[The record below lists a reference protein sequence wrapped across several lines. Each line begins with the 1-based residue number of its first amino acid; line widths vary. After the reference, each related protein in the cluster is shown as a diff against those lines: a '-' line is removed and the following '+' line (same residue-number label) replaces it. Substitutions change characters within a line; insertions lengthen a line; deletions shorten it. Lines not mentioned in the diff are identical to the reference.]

1 MGYLIVMGFYGVF
14 LNMLFDK
21 TFVNSYLLF
30 GFAALVLLVIPF
42 IGTKFIKWKYNLS
55 DIEKHEKHFEEQGY
69 KLLVNTYGEK
79 EYEKLLQEEI
89 TGHNFDGIQ
98 SLKGLLAKNETESNP
113 GLKFFICSMLGKF
126 LYRDEQYNSS
136 IEYLKEALSI
146 NSNNSIVN
154 LRLAV
159 VYEYLGN
166 EAESLKAYNRALKD
180 RSIKFKQ
187 VRDYII
193 LQINRV
199 RTKGPRKGPPHP
211 GLRYFP
217 F

>member
-1 MGYLIVMGFYGVF
+1 MLTPHQIRKHFWQKIALWAVGYLIVMGFYGVF

-98 SLKGLLAKNETESNP
+98 A
-113 GLKFFICSMLGKF
+113 
-126 LYRDEQYNSS
+126 
-136 IEYLKEALSI
+136 
-146 NSNNSIVN
+146 
-154 LRLAV
+154 
-159 VYEYLGN
+159 
-166 EAESLKAYNRALKD
+166 LKASWRKT
-180 RSIKFKQ
+180 KQ
-187 VRDYII
+187 NQT
-193 LQINRV
+193 L
-199 RTKGPRKGPPHP
+199 G
-211 GLRYFP
+211 
-217 F
+217 